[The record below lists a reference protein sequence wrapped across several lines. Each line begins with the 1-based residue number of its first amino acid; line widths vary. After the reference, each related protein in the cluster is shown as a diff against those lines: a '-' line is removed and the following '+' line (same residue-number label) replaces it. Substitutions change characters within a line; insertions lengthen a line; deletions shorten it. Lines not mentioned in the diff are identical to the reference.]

1 MANRAVAPGPTAR
14 SWATTTETGCTGMS
28 KANGAPTKSE
38 TLRIVMRRIASE
50 RAWGRAMAAGCV
62 LALVLIS
69 HGALGDTPGTT
80 GYGHHGMWGGGWGGM
95 FFGFFM
101 MLLVIAAIA
110 AAVVLVARVLGG
122 GGFGTGKPSG
132 KTPTDIL
139 EERFA
144 RGEIDAAE
152 FEERRRLL
160 DKDSS

>member
-1 MANRAVAPGPTAR
+1 
-14 SWATTTETGCTGMS
+14 
-28 KANGAPTKSE
+28 
-38 TLRIVMRRIASE
+38 
-50 RAWGRAMAAGCV
+50 
-62 LALVLIS
+62 
-69 HGALGDTPGTT
+69 
-80 GYGHHGMWGGGWGGM
+80 MWGGGWGGM

-122 GGFGTGKPSG
+122 GGIGTGKSSG

-160 DKDSS
+160 AKDST